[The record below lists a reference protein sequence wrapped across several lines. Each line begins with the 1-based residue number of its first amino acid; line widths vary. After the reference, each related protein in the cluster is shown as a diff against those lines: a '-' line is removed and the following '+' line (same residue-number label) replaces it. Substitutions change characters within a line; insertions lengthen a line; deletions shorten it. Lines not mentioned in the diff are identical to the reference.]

1 MIKLDQFLKIQGMVS
16 TGGEA
21 KQLIQSSEVKVN
33 GEIEIRRGRKLS
45 QGDLVELF
53 GEQMTVQSNPSD
65 RS

>member
-33 GEIEIRRGRKLS
+33 GVVEVKRGRKLVP
-45 QGDLVELF
+45 GDVVELYD
-53 GEQMTVQSNPSD
+53 ETLTVQTDPSE

>member
-21 KQLIQSSEVKVN
+21 KQLIQTSEVKVN
-33 GEIEIRRGRKLS
+33 GAIEVRRGRKLVP
-45 QGDLVELF
+45 GDIVELF
-53 GEQMTVQSNPSD
+53 GEKLTVQSNPSD